1 MTAHAVATLKLKDPE
16 ALAAYRE
23 KAGAALARHGG
34 AILQASTD
42 LKRLEGEKPLPDG
55 VAILTFPDRGA
66 AQAWIDDPELVET
79 HSLRNKGAETQIVVL

>member
-1 MTAHAVATLKLKDPE
+1 MTTHAVATLKMKDPE

-34 AILQASTD
+34 AILQASTE
-42 LKRLEGEKPLPDG
+42 LTRLEGDQPLADG

-66 AQAWIDDPELVET
+66 ARAWIDDPELADT
-79 HSLRNKGAETQIVVL
+79 HALRTKGAQTLITLL